1 MDAARGGTLLL
12 DELGDLPREAQA
24 AMRKA
29 LLARRDAFR
38 VIGTTQRAVAGLV
51 ARGAFDA
58 ELLALFSGQPAE
70 LPPLRARTADIL
82 PLATRF
88 ALEAGSPTPVRWSPG
103 AVARLR
109 SYPWPGNVLELK
121 NAMHRAVRLAGNGEL
136 LGEHL
141 PNEPMPIASNRGR
154 LREHVDGME
163 RDAIIKTLAD
173 CNHNQTHAA
182 KALGISR
189 RALIYKMEK
198 FGLKPPP
205 HSGRRLST
213 APGFPTT

>member
-1 MDAARGGTLLL
+1 M
-12 DELGDLPREAQA
+12 
-24 AMRKA
+24 
-29 LLARRDAFR
+29 
-38 VIGTTQRAVAGLV
+38 
-51 ARGAFDA
+51 
-58 ELLALFSGQPAE
+58 
-70 LPPLRARTADIL
+70 
-82 PLATRF
+82 
-88 ALEAGSPTPVRWSPG
+88 
-103 AVARLR
+103 
-109 SYPWPGNVLELK
+109 
-121 NAMHRAVRLAGNGEL
+121 
-136 LGEHL
+136 

-205 HSGRRLST
+205 RSGRRI
-213 APGFPTT
+213 TTRPDAAT